1 MRFSRQRRISRAG
14 ERRSYIGKHQA
25 RRRVTGLAG
34 PVAVIILGL
43 VGIAVLIV
51 LNSAPPNSRGTEASR
66 ATPPQPTGSLQR
78 SASTLFSVPS
88 FQGGVQGWR
97 AFPGTFFSRGQLGR
111 QAVSYARIQED
122 ATTQPARD
130 PSTGAAM
137 VGIGARVLSSAEA
150 GMQVQTTVR
159 VRATKPGVTVVVRL
173 SEWERSRRIEGGEG
187 RFTLPDTSWRRV
199 SADHLVV
206 RPGTSIDLEIWALA
220 LGPDEALF
228 VDQPAVT
235 SP

>member
-1 MRFSRQRRISRAG
+1 MRFSRQRHAE
-14 ERRSYIGKHQA
+14 ERRSYVGKHQA
-25 RRRVTGLAG
+25 RRRAGVAGPAG

-43 VGIAVLIV
+43 VAIAVLIV
-51 LNSAPPNSRGTEASR
+51 LNSAPPDSRGTEAPQ
-66 ATPPQPTGSLQR
+66 TGFPQPTVPAQR

-88 FQGGVQGWR
+88 FQGGLQGWR
-97 AFPGTFFSRGQLGR
+97 AFPGTFFSRGQLGK

-122 ATTQPARD
+122 PTNRPVTD

-137 VGIGARVLSSAEA
+137 VGIGARVLPSAEP

-159 VRATKPGVTVVVRL
+159 VRATKPGITVVVRL
-173 SEWERSRRIEGGEG
+173 SEWERSQRVEGGEG
-187 RFTLPDTSWRRV
+187 RFTLPDTGWRRV
-199 SADHLVV
+199 SADHRVV

-220 LGPDEALF
+220 LGPDEALY
-228 VDQPAVT
+228 VDRPAVT